1 MQPQKVW
8 AVYFSGTGT
17 TEKTVRRIASSLAA
31 AFSAP
36 LAEKPVFFGVQIK
49 VRVLRPSQA
58 ERAERLDFIPSCLSI
73 GDADP
78 RTARS
83 IKNRDG
89 FVFRSHPLTRPWAGS
104 LVYFSLALGA
114 ADPPLFWK
122 SVPDR
127 RDVEYGR
134 HSPSRQ

>member
-1 MQPQKVW
+1 MPLFQRGHIFLPWLLGRCLREHLEIALFQFFKCFFIGNSANFGIQRY
-8 AVYFSGTGT
+8 AVS
-17 TEKTVRRIASSLAA
+17 V
-31 AFSAP
+31 FSAP

-104 LVYFSLALGA
+104 LVYFSLAL
-114 ADPPLFWK
+114 
-122 SVPDR
+122 
-127 RDVEYGR
+127 
-134 HSPSRQ
+134 